1 MSTSKFTVN
10 PNSKKTQIVG
20 ILPQKILDHFNIQC
34 PSAEVKIFPGAIKH
48 IKKRHPGIFEQYYE
62 LIPNIIESPD
72 YVGQN
77 PREPSTSVELI
88 KVVSEHLLL
97 AVKLD
102 PSGYLYVSTLYDL
115 NNGMIKVQKRL
126 KSGRLIPFNQL

>member
-1 MSTSKFTVN
+1 MSIGRSKN
-10 PNSKKTQIVG
+10 
-20 ILPQKILDHFNIQC
+20 
-34 PSAEVKIFPGAIKH
+34 FPGAIKH

-62 LIPNIIESPD
+62 LIPDIIESPD

-88 KVVSEHLLL
+88 KLVSEHLLL